1 MIKGGVTAFG
11 RFNLAY
17 YAAQKDPWPTQAS
30 PNAITNN
37 RQNLPLSCK
46 LTYFTDQWITRVFLG
61 SVVGQIEHAKSCG
74 NNYFVNY
81 KVNLKKLVTI

>member
-46 LTYFTDQWITRVFLG
+46 LAYFTDQWILSELYVWYTLRNHNFY
-61 SVVGQIEHAKSCG
+61 
-74 NNYFVNY
+74 N
-81 KVNLKKLVTI
+81 